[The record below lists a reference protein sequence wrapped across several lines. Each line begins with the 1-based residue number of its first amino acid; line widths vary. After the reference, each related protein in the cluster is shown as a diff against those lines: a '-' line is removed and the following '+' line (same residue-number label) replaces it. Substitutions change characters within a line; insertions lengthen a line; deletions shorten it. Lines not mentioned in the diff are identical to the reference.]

1 MSDEVSGSNGMM
13 SGASTIGARG
23 AGTAN
28 STDQLFDGKSA
39 SRHGMLC
46 THFSVTSHRI
56 ATGSTKWV
64 ILPSY
69 SVDAAELPLF
79 KPRY

>member
-1 MSDEVSGSNGMM
+1 V
-13 SGASTIGARG
+13 RG

-28 STDQLFDGKSA
+28 STDLLFDDKSA
-39 SRHGMLC
+39 SRHGMIC
-46 THFSVTSHRI
+46 THVSVKSDPI
-56 ATGSTKWV
+56 ATGSTKWM